1 MEKCDK
7 VRKVDFNPQREV
19 SIKLRS
25 VGPFLPSAKEK
36 LKKEQPELHTLLV
49 KYKIIQKPY
58 LISRAAIKGC
68 DVHNLQISIQ
78 EHRDSPR

>member
-1 MEKCDK
+1 MSKEEETIIIKDWLEKCDK

-36 LKKEQPELHTLLV
+36 LKKEQPELYTLLA
-49 KYKIIQKPY
+49 KYDIIQK
-58 LISRAAIKGC
+58 S
-68 DVHNLQISIQ
+68 
-78 EHRDSPR
+78 